1 MCTLEIKEKCS
12 EIMDEVIRIRRDI
25 HKNPELGFN
34 EYRTSSIASD
44 FMKNLGFSV
53 RTNVAKTGVVG
64 VLEGERP
71 GKTIAIR
78 ADMDAIPIAEEN
90 DFEYASQNKNVMHA
104 CGHDAHIAI
113 ALGTAKILCHF
124 KDRISGNVKFIFQPA
139 EEGLGGASFMIEEG
153 ALDNPAT
160 DAIIA
165 LHVSPLLKSGQIS
178 VGAGPVMASP
188 AEFDIV
194 IKGRGGHAAQPNKCV
209 NPISIGANII
219 NMFSSIIPKTL
230 SPFKSAVLSVTCFEA
245 GNTYNV
251 IPSQAII
258 KGTVRAFDRETHN
271 VIYNKMYSVIAS
283 LTSAEGADFS
293 FDYNLGYPP
302 VVNNAE
308 IAKLVANA
316 AKKIVGDDNV
326 VENPEP
332 SMLAEDF
339 SYYAL
344 KIPGAIF
351 NLGCRHP
358 HDENFYNLHSS
369 KFNLDESCI
378 ITGIQ
383 ILSQCVLDFLG

>member
-113 ALGTAKILCHF
+113 ALGTAKILYHF

-165 LHVSPLLKSGQIS
+165 LHVSR
-178 VGAGPVMASP
+178 
-188 AEFDIV
+188 F
-194 IKGRGGHAAQPNKCV
+194 
-209 NPISIGANII
+209 
-219 NMFSSIIPKTL
+219 
-230 SPFKSAVLSVTCFEA
+230 
-245 GNTYNV
+245 
-251 IPSQAII
+251 
-258 KGTVRAFDRETHN
+258 
-271 VIYNKMYSVIAS
+271 
-283 LTSAEGADFS
+283 
-293 FDYNLGYPP
+293 
-302 VVNNAE
+302 
-308 IAKLVANA
+308 
-316 AKKIVGDDNV
+316 
-326 VENPEP
+326 
-332 SMLAEDF
+332 
-339 SYYAL
+339 
-344 KIPGAIF
+344 
-351 NLGCRHP
+351 
-358 HDENFYNLHSS
+358 
-369 KFNLDESCI
+369 
-378 ITGIQ
+378 
-383 ILSQCVLDFLG
+383 